1 MNLRKITRPRVLLA
15 GLLASATLAVPVAA
29 TAPAHAD
36 SLPPVVVQGASFK
49 SAGPGGWGLYR
60 NGAPY
65 YYDNSG
71 VTVNRFTDG
80 QKLEVFSVWGNQHT
94 ANTLRYFYSACS
106 ASGTNPTH
114 DYTCKV
120 TYKPGYL
127 DVYFYKNGNPVNPL
141 TIPAGYAFSIYA
153 VLGR

>member
-15 GLLASATLAVPVAA
+15 GLLASFAAAVPVAA
-29 TAPAHAD
+29 TAPAAHAD
-36 SLPPVVVQGASFK
+36 TLPTQVVQGASFK
-49 SAGPGGWGLYR
+49 SAAPYGLYR

-71 VTVNRFTDG
+71 VTVNRYTDS
-80 QKLEVFSVWGNQHT
+80 QKLEVFSVWGNQST
-94 ANTLRYFYSACS
+94 PNTLRYFYSACT
-106 ASGTNPTH
+106 ASVTNPTH

-141 TIPAGYAFSIYA
+141 TIPTGYAFSIYA